1 MYKQNSW
8 VTPYNPLLL
17 NTFKSH
23 INVEYV
29 HSVKSIKYLIGY
41 HFKGEDLVSV
51 EGLDECDEIALY
63 VVRRYISSCQ
73 AYWRLA
79 GFDIINVDPSVL
91 QLNIHMPDEQYV
103 LYEPTK
109 GGALLA
115 MEKSQITM
123 LLAFFYACSC
133 PTSGHIARQLKYEEM
148 PSKYVWNNKKRSWTL
163 RKGET
168 EQIGRM
174 VVIHPNCK
182 ETFYLRLLL
191 KHIRGPRLFGE
202 LRKVNGIVLDSF
214 RDACIALNLC
224 DSDKQWEACLS
235 EAVQISHPRSIRDL
249 FCNILLHCMPTKPED
264 LYEKYKDAMSEDFR
278 RIRSED
284 IALTDDLR
292 EQLVINDLLDYLSKK
307 LKEGDKDNSEFNIP
321 MPDARLIREAMN
333 TSMEVDPQAEEF
345 FNTNFRLLNNEQRL
359 LFDIIMTALDNN
371 EGGLF
376 DLDAPGGCGK
386 TFLANTVLAA
396 VRKNGHIA
404 IATALTSIAATL
416 LTLGMTFHKKFGIP
430 IPCNEDSCSKH
441 AMNSNDSKVIKEALI
456 ILIDEKSMMHF
467 HLLDLLNKYLQAL
480 MGNNKYMGGKIVIL
494 MGDFQQIL
502 PVV

>member
-214 RDACIALNLC
+214 RDACIALDLC
-224 DSDKQWEACLS
+224 DSDKQ
-235 EAVQISHPRSIRDL
+235 
-249 FCNILLHCMPTKPED
+249 
-264 LYEKYKDAMSEDFR
+264 
-278 RIRSED
+278 
-284 IALTDDLR
+284 
-292 EQLVINDLLDYLSKK
+292 
-307 LKEGDKDNSEFNIP
+307 
-321 MPDARLIREAMN
+321 
-333 TSMEVDPQAEEF
+333 
-345 FNTNFRLLNNEQRL
+345 
-359 LFDIIMTALDNN
+359 
-371 EGGLF
+371 
-376 DLDAPGGCGK
+376 
-386 TFLANTVLAA
+386 
-396 VRKNGHIA
+396 
-404 IATALTSIAATL
+404 
-416 LTLGMTFHKKFGIP
+416 
-430 IPCNEDSCSKH
+430 
-441 AMNSNDSKVIKEALI
+441 
-456 ILIDEKSMMHF
+456 
-467 HLLDLLNKYLQAL
+467 
-480 MGNNKYMGGKIVIL
+480 
-494 MGDFQQIL
+494 
-502 PVV
+502 